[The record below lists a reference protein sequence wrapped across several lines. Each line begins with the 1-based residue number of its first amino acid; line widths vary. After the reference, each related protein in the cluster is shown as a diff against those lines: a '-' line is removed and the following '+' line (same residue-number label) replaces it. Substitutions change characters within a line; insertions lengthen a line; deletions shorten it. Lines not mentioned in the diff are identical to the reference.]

1 MSATFKPVRWGIVG
15 LGWAAADFVAPAMV
29 KSSGSQIVACL
40 GSAPEKTQA
49 FAKRFNVA
57 RAHHD
62 LSELMNDPAV
72 DAVYIALPNAM
83 HHEAVLAGARANKHM
98 LCEKPFAMRADHAR
112 EMADACKKAGVILR
126 IAHQIRMD
134 AAVTRA
140 REIVLSGRLG
150 KIVEVMLERTS
161 AMPPRKTW
169 RLDNSQSGVMYDV
182 GVHLLDLVQW
192 VSGQKYVE
200 VSAFTN
206 PDRREGHADDTFTV
220 LGRLQG
226 GGHAQV
232 RATREV
238 PQGENNLLIEG
249 SAATLVTSPLRWVKE
264 HIITVR
270 DKDGAT
276 EERFP
281 ASPAYELQVQAF
293 EGELQGKRSNLP
305 DGDDSA
311 YTVAVTHAVLQ
322 SINERRIVP
331 VVASEWGRLQ
341 GALSAPARQP
351 CPPPDLGLT

>member
-1 MSATFKPVRWGIVG
+1 MNAQSAKPVRWGIVG
-15 LGWAAADFVAPAMV
+15 LGWVANDFVGPAIQ
-29 KSSGSQIVACL
+29 KSATSKIVACL
-40 GSAPEKTQA
+40 GSTPEKTKA
-49 FAKRFNVA
+49 YAEKFDVA
-57 RAHHD
+57 RAHAD
-62 LSELMNDPAV
+62 LNALMNDPDV

-83 HHEAVLAGARANKHM
+83 HHEAVLAGARAEKHM

-126 IAHQIRMD
+126 IAHQIRLD

-140 REIVLSGRLG
+140 RDIVQSGKLG
-150 KIVEVMLERTS
+150 KIVAMSLERTS

-169 RLDNSQSGVMYDV
+169 RLDNAQSGVMYDV
-182 GVHLLDLVQW
+182 GVHLLDLIQY
-192 VSGQKYVE
+192 VSGQKWVE

-206 PDRREGHADDTFTV
+206 PDRRDGHADDTFTV
-220 LGRLQG
+220 LGKLTG

-238 PQGENNLLIEG
+238 SQGENNLVIEG
-249 SAATLVTSPLRWVKE
+249 SDATLITSPLRWAKE

-281 ASPAYELQVQAF
+281 ASPAYEWQIAAF
-293 EGELQGKRSNLP
+293 ENELSGKRSNLP

-311 YTVAVTHAVLQ
+311 YVVAVTNAVLKA
-322 SINERRIVP
+322 IDERKIVS
-331 VVASEWGRLQ
+331 VEG
-341 GALSAPARQP
+341 
-351 CPPPDLGLT
+351 

>member
-1 MSATFKPVRWGIVG
+1 MSATAKPVRWGIVG

-29 KSSGSQIVACL
+29 KSPGSEIVACL
-40 GSAPEKTQA
+40 GSSPEKTKA
-49 FAKRFNVA
+49 FADRFNVA
-57 RAHHD
+57 RAHPD
-62 LSELMNDPAV
+62 LNALMNDANV
-72 DAVYIALPNAM
+72 DAVYIALPNAL
-83 HHEAVLAGARANKHM
+83 HYEVVLAGAHAKKHM

-112 EMADACKKAGVILR
+112 EMADACKKAGVTLR
-126 IAHQIRMD
+126 VAHQIRMD

-140 REIVLSGRLG
+140 REIVQSGRLG
-150 KIVEVMLERTS
+150 KLIEMSLERTS

-192 VSGQKYVE
+192 VSGQKFIE

-206 PDRREGHADDTFTV
+206 PDRRDGYADDTFTV

-249 SAATLVTSPLRWVKE
+249 SEATLATSPLRWVNE
-264 HIITVR
+264 HVITVR
-270 DKDGAT
+270 DKRGIT

-281 ASPAYELQVQAF
+281 ASPAYEWQVQAF
-293 EGELQGKRSNLP
+293 EGELQGRRSNLP

-311 YTVAVTHAVLQ
+311 YTVAVTNAVLK
-322 SINERRIVP
+322 SINERRIVA
-331 VVASEWGRLQ
+331 VAAG
-341 GALSAPARQP
+341 
-351 CPPPDLGLT
+351 

>member
-1 MSATFKPVRWGIVG
+1 MNEIKPVRWGIVG
-15 LGWAAADFVAPAMV
+15 LGWAAGDFVAPAMV
-29 KSSGSQIVACL
+29 NSPGSVIAACL
-40 GSAPEKTQA
+40 GSTPEKTKA
-49 FAKRFNVA
+49 FAEHFGVERQHANLNA
-57 RAHHD
+57 M
-62 LSELMNDPAV
+62 LNDAQV

-83 HHEAVLAGARANKHM
+83 HYEAVLAGAKAGKHM
-98 LCEKPFAMRADHAR
+98 LCEKPFAMHASQAR

-126 IAHQIRMD
+126 IAHQIRLD

-140 REIVLSGRLG
+140 RDIALSGRLG
-150 KIVEVMLERTS
+150 KIVEVTLERTS

-182 GVHLLDLVQW
+182 GVHLLDLVQY
-192 VSGQKYVE
+192 VTGQKWVE

-220 LGRLQG
+220 LGRLSG

-249 SAATLVTSPLRWVKE
+249 SEATLVTSPLRWAKE

-270 DKDGAT
+270 DKNGAA

-281 ASPAYELQVQAF
+281 ASPAYELQVRAF
-293 EGELQGKRSNLP
+293 EGELQGKRGNLP
-305 DGDDSA
+305 DGDDAA
-311 YTVAVTHAVLQ
+311 YTVAVTNAVLTA
-322 SINERRIVP
+322 IGERRIVA
-331 VVASEWGRLQ
+331 VA
-341 GALSAPARQP
+341 A
-351 CPPPDLGLT
+351 T